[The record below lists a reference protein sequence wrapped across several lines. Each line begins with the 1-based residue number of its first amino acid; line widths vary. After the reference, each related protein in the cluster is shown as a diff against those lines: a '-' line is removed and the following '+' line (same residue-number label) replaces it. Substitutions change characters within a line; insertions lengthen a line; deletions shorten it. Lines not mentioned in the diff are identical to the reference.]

1 MALYVGDTAIRRVYR
16 GTTPIKRIYRGDTLL
31 WSALGTATGLSSTR
45 NNTSFTPAWPAVD
58 GADSYDL
65 RWSTNS
71 DMSSATLVTGTTSGT
86 AVTGLSALTT
96 YYWQV
101 RANEGNIEGDWSAT
115 QSVTTTGTLSG
126 LSSTRTRTSFTPSW
140 NAITGLAYDMRWST
154 NSDMTS
160 ATTVTGTTSGTAVTG
175 LDSSTTYYWEVRSKR
190 GSTNGEWSSTQ
201 SVTTQ
206 APLTAPA
213 RGAAPSATG
222 SRAQV
227 EWVATAPDN
236 GGSAI
241 TSYQWRWREV
251 GAQSWR
257 TTVTTTGR
265 TFTRTGLSNGTQYEA
280 QFKAVNAIDAAAS
293 WSPSGTATTTAIGV
307 PAQGLA
313 PAASG
318 GNKQMRWTASA
329 PNNGGSA
336 ITAYDWRWRAV
347 GAVSWTSVNNGGA
360 TLTRTGLAADTRY
373 EAQFKAKNAV
383 GTADDWSPSGTG
395 RTDQL
400 PVAAAPSVSINAVAA
415 GNEGTT
421 VTLGATVGSGGQRD
435 GSVVYAWSVDE
446 GTLNDATAA
455 RPVWTRPAVS
465 ATKTVGINLRITVS
479 GDGTTTRN
487 GTSASRDATEVSA
500 TVRNVTVLPV
510 AVAPSVTI
518 DAIADGAEG
527 TDVDLSATVT
537 GGRYDTLTY
546 DWTADEGT
554 LTNSNTATPTWR
566 RPRVNVNQDTGGLR
580 VQVTANGTGTNA
592 RNGSTDTALSA
603 KVDARVINMALVQVG
618 SFTVSATWALQGHD
632 GVGNQIHRATVTW
645 TASANAA
652 NYTVRVNNAVAASST
667 TTRSAT
673 ADVTAVSGT
682 MIPISV
688 VANPSSGFSSRTVS
702 IQSRITSG

>member
-1 MALYVGDTAIRRVYR
+1 MALYVGDTAIRRVYH
-16 GTTPIKRIYRGDTLL
+16 GTTPIKRIYQGDTLL

-65 RWSTNS
+65 RWSTSS
-71 DMSSATLVTGTTSGT
+71 DMSNPTLVTGTTSGT

-140 NAITGLAYDMRWST
+140 NAIAGLAYDMRWST
-154 NSDMTS
+154 NSDMTG

-190 GSTNGEWSSTQ
+190 GSTNGAWSSTQ

-251 GAQSWR
+251 GAVSWR

-280 QFKAVNAIDAAAS
+280 QFKAVNTIGAAGS
-293 WSPSGTATTTAIGV
+293 WSPSGTATTTAISV
-307 PAQGLA
+307 PARGLA
-313 PAASG
+313 PSASG
-318 GNKQMRWTASA
+318 GNKQVRWQASA

-336 ITAYDWRWRAV
+336 ITGYDWRWRQV
-347 GAVSWTSVNNGGA
+347 GAASWTAVNNGGA
-360 TLTRTGLAADTRY
+360 TLTRTGLAADTQY
-373 EAQFKAKNAV
+373 EAQFKAKNTI
-383 GTADDWSPSGTG
+383 GSADDWSPSGTG
-395 RTDQL
+395 RTNAL
-400 PVAAAPSVSINAVAA
+400 PVAVAPSATINAVAS

-421 VTLGATVGSGGQRD
+421 VRLTRSLNGGTYDQ
-435 GSVVYAWSVDE
+435 YLNAWSVDE
-446 GTLNDATAA
+446 GTLDDATADS
-455 RPVWTRPAVS
+455 PTWTRPAVS
-465 ATKTVGINLRITVS
+465 ATKNVGVNYGVTVRGT
-479 GDGTTTRN
+479 GTTARS
-487 GTSASRDATEVSA
+487 GTSASASANEVQAEVVNAASVIVTQTFTPDSRTVNTNTTSDRNVDLFFSDLINTNLVDQSA
-500 TVRNVTVLPV
+500 TAYLRYVRLF
-510 AVAPSVTI
+510 APSPATGLRAARYGIVI
-518 DAIADGAEG
+518 G
-527 TDVDLSATVT
+527 TATTSSGSGGSAGPDLS
-537 GGRYDTLTY
+537 D
-546 DWTADEGT
+546 DFE
-554 LTNSNTATPTWR
+554 SNWLIT
-566 RPRVNVNQDTGGLR
+566 
-580 VQVTANGTGTNA
+580 
-592 RNGSTDTALSA
+592 
-603 KVDARVINMALVQVG
+603 VQVG
-618 SFTVSATWALQGHD
+618 STSWQWERSDFDADPAEPYGFWMSDPSGRPTQRTNLVAAAQ
-632 GVGNQIHRATVTW
+632 AAAA
-645 TASANAA
+645 ASAGTIRVTLA
-652 NYTVRVNNAVAASST
+652 VR
-667 TTRSAT
+667 
-673 ADVTAVSGT
+673 
-682 MIPISV
+682 
-688 VANPSSGFSSRTVS
+688 
-702 IQSRITSG
+702 

>member
-1 MALYVGDTAIRRVYR
+1 MALYVGDTAIRRVYH
-16 GTTPIKRIYRGDTLL
+16 GTTPIKRIYQGSTLL

-190 GSTNGEWSSTQ
+190 GSTNGAWSSTQ

-251 GAQSWR
+251 GAVSWR

-280 QFKAVNAIDAAAS
+280 QFKAVNTIGAAGS

-307 PAQGLA
+307 PARGLA
-313 PAASG
+313 PSASG
-318 GNKQMRWTASA
+318 GNNQVRWQASA

-336 ITAYDWRWRAV
+336 ITGYDWRWRRV
-347 GAVSWTSVNNGGA
+347 GAASWTTVSTTGG
-360 TLTRTGLAADTRY
+360 TLTRTGLAADTQY
-373 EAQFKAKNAV
+373 EAQFKAKNAI

-395 RTDQL
+395 RTNQL
-400 PVAAAPSVSINAVAA
+400 AVADAPSATINTIPA
-415 GNEGTT
+415 GNEGTSVRLARSLT
-421 VTLGATVGSGGQRD
+421 GGLYDQY
-435 GSVVYAWSVDE
+435 VNAWSVDE
-446 GTLNDATAA
+446 GTLDDATADS
-455 RPVWTRPAVS
+455 PTWTRPAVS
-465 ATKTVGINLRITVS
+465 ATKNVGVNYGITVR
-479 GDGTTTRN
+479 GTGTNARA
-487 GTSASRDATEVSA
+487 GTSDSASATEVNAS
-500 TVRNVTVLPV
+500 VRNVQPP
-510 AVAPSVTI
+510 AASAPTVTI
-518 DAIADGAEG
+518 NAIPDGNEG
-527 TDVDLSATVT
+527 TTVRLTRALT
-537 GGRYDTLTY
+537 GGTY
-546 DWTADEGT
+546 DRVSGNAWSVASGT
-554 LTNSNTATPTWR
+554 LDDATAESPTWT
-566 RPRVNVNQDTGGLR
+566 RPFVAATGNT
-580 VQVTANGTGTNA
+580 QVDCDVTVEGTGTNA
-592 RNGSTDTALSA
+592 RNGTSA
-603 KVDARVINMALVQVG
+603 TGSAQQVTARVINRPQLATPTLSVQQNTNNFVLTYTLTRG
-618 SFTVSATWALQGHD
+618 SVANGATYTFQARGIGRAAPRQWANISAGTTDTV
-632 GVGNQIHRATVTW
+632 V
-645 TASANAA
+645 
-652 NYTVRVNNAVAASST
+652 T
-667 TTRSAT
+667 TTLTDSFSTGVPEFRVRADGTTTHVASGWRT
-673 ADVTAVSGT
+673 AFPGVT
-682 MIPISV
+682 
-688 VANPSSGFSSRTVS
+688 
-702 IQSRITSG
+702 

>member
-1 MALYVGDTAIRRVYR
+1 MALYVGDTAIRRVYH
-16 GTTPIKRIYRGDTLL
+16 GTTPIKRIYQGDTLL

-140 NAITGLAYDMRWST
+140 NAISGLAYDMRWST
-154 NSDMTS
+154 NSDMTG

-190 GSTNGEWSSTQ
+190 GSTNAAWSSTQ

-206 APLTAPA
+206 APLSAPA

-222 SRAQV
+222 STGQV

-251 GAQSWR
+251 GAVSWR
-257 TTVTTTGR
+257 TTVTTAGR

-280 QFKAVNAIDAAAS
+280 QFKAVNTIGAAAS
-293 WSPSGTATTTAIGV
+293 WSPSGTATTTSLNV

-313 PAASG
+313 PSASG
-318 GNKQMRWTASA
+318 GNKQVRWQASA

-336 ITAYDWRWRAV
+336 ITGYDWRWRQV
-347 GAVSWTSVNNGGA
+347 GAASWTAVNNAGA
-360 TLTRTGLAADTRY
+360 TLTRTGLAANTQY
-373 EAQFKAKNAV
+373 EAQFKAKNAI
-383 GTADDWSPSGTG
+383 GSADDWSPSGTG

-400 PVAAAPSVSINAVAA
+400 PVAVAPSATINAVAN

-421 VTLGATVGSGGQRD
+421 VRLTRTLNGGTYDQ
-435 GSVVYAWSVDE
+435 YLNAWSVDE
-446 GTLNDATAA
+446 GTLDDATADS
-455 RPVWTRPAVS
+455 PTWTRPAVS
-465 ATKTVGINLRITVS
+465 ATKNVGVNYGITV
-479 GDGTTTRN
+479 R
-487 GTSASRDATEVSA
+487 
-500 TVRNVTVLPV
+500 
-510 AVAPSVTI
+510 
-518 DAIADGAEG
+518 
-527 TDVDLSATVT
+527 
-537 GGRYDTLTY
+537 
-546 DWTADEGT
+546 
-554 LTNSNTATPTWR
+554 
-566 RPRVNVNQDTGGLR
+566 
-580 VQVTANGTGTNA
+580 GTGTNA
-592 RNGSTDTALSA
+592 RSGTSA
-603 KVDARVINMALVQVG
+603 
-618 SFTVSATWALQGHD
+618 S
-632 GVGNQIHRATVTW
+632 
-645 TASANAA
+645 ASANEVQAQ
-652 NYTVRVNNAVAASST
+652 VVNSEQSQTFTPRGRTNDGL
-667 TTRSAT
+667 TRSRLLFGVPQITNSALNGGQT
-673 ADVTAVSGT
+673 RYLWSFAIAAELVNPRSDSTYRLSLSTSSVNTGDRAAADLSAAFESGWEITIGVGSSSWTFRRDEFNVDTSDPYTWNAPVGQSPDPLWTRLEQARAAVVGASDIST
-682 MIPISV
+682 ISV
-688 VANPSSGFSSRTVS
+688 KLAIP
-702 IQSRITSG
+702 

>member
-1 MALYVGDTAIRRVYR
+1 MALYVGDTAIRRVYH
-16 GTTPIKRIYRGDTLL
+16 GTTPIKRIYQGDTLL

-65 RWSTNS
+65 RWSTSS
-71 DMSSATLVTGTTSGT
+71 DMSNPTLVTGTTSGT

-140 NAITGLAYDMRWST
+140 NAIAGLAYDMRWST

-190 GSTNGEWSSTQ
+190 GSTNGAWSSTQ

-206 APLTAPA
+206 APLSAPA

-222 SRAQV
+222 STGQV

-251 GAQSWR
+251 GAVSWR
-257 TTVTTTGR
+257 TTVTTAGR

-280 QFKAVNAIDAAAS
+280 QFKAVNTIGAAAS
-293 WSPSGTATTTAIGV
+293 WSPSGTATTTSLNV

-313 PAASG
+313 PSASG
-318 GNKQMRWTASA
+318 GNKQVRWQASA

-336 ITAYDWRWRAV
+336 ITGYDWRWRQV
-347 GAVSWTSVNNGGA
+347 GAASWTAVNNAGA
-360 TLTRTGLAADTRY
+360 TLTRTGLAANTQY
-373 EAQFKAKNAV
+373 EAQFKAKNAI
-383 GTADDWSPSGTG
+383 GSADDWSPSGTG

-400 PVAAAPSVSINAVAA
+400 PVAAAPSATINAVSR

-421 VTLGATVGSGGQRD
+421 VRLSRTLTGGTYDQ
-435 GSVVYAWSVDE
+435 YLNAWSVDE
-446 GTLNDATAA
+446 GTLDDATADS
-455 RPVWTRPAVS
+455 PTWTRPAVS
-465 ATKTVGINLRITVS
+465 ATKNVGVNYGITVR
-479 GDGTTTRN
+479 GTGTTARA
-487 GTSASRDATEVSA
+487 GTSASANATEVQAQVVNVASQSFNASDVQNIGTSDENARSLGLQFGLQQITNSA
-500 TVRNVTVLPV
+500 ITGGATRYIQQMTFN
-510 AVAPSVTI
+510 APQPNFATAFNLSL
-518 DAIADGAEG
+518 DIADRGFGSPGLANG
-527 TDVDLSATVT
+527 QDLSSAFESGWEITIQA
-537 GGRYDTLTY
+537 GGSSWKFTHD
-546 DWTADEGT
+546 DF
-554 LTNSNTATPTWR
+554 
-566 RPRVNVNQDTGGLR
+566 
-580 VQVTANGTGTNA
+580 
-592 RNGSTDTALSA
+592 STDTSERYRWATSDTATRNDMIAAANAMLA
-603 KVDARVINMALVQVG
+603 E
-618 SFTVSATWALQGHD
+618 VSSNA
-632 GVGNQIHRATVTW
+632 VTVTL
-645 TASANAA
+645 AI
-652 NYTVRVNNAVAASST
+652 
-667 TTRSAT
+667 
-673 ADVTAVSGT
+673 G
-682 MIPISV
+682 
-688 VANPSSGFSSRTVS
+688 
-702 IQSRITSG
+702 

>member
-1 MALYVGDTAIRRVYR
+1 MALYVGDTAIRRVYH
-16 GTTPIKRIYRGDTLL
+16 GTTPIKRIYQGSTLL

-140 NAITGLAYDMRWST
+140 NAIAGLAYDMRWST

-160 ATTVTGTTSGTAVTG
+160 ATTITGTTSGTAVTG

-190 GSTNGEWSSTQ
+190 GSTNGAWSSTQ

-251 GAQSWR
+251 GAVSWR
-257 TTVTTTGR
+257 TTVTTAGR

-280 QFKAVNAIDAAAS
+280 QFKAVNTIGAAGS
-293 WSPSGTATTTAIGV
+293 WSPSGTATTTSISV
-307 PAQGLA
+307 PARGLA
-313 PAASG
+313 PSASG
-318 GNKQMRWTASA
+318 GNKQVRWQASA

-336 ITAYDWRWRAV
+336 ITGYDWRWRQV
-347 GAVSWTSVNNGGA
+347 GAASWTAVNNGGA
-360 TLTRTGLAADTRY
+360 TLTRTGLAADTQY
-373 EAQFKAKNAV
+373 EAQFKAKNAI

-400 PVAAAPSVSINAVAA
+400 AVASPPSVSINAIPSGSEA
-415 GNEGTT
+415 TT
-421 VTLGATVGSGGQRD
+421 VRLTANVSGGRYD
-435 GSVVYAWSVDE
+435 AITPTWSVAE
-446 GTLNDATAA
+446 GTLDNANAA
-455 RPVWTRPAVS
+455 EPIWTRPTVS
-465 ATKTVGINLRITVS
+465 ATKNVAVNLSV
-479 GDGTTTRN
+479 
-487 GTSASRDATEVSA
+487 
-500 TVRNVTVLPV
+500 TVR
-510 AVAPSVTI
+510 
-518 DAIADGAEG
+518 
-527 TDVDLSATVT
+527 
-537 GGRYDTLTY
+537 
-546 DWTADEGT
+546 
-554 LTNSNTATPTWR
+554 
-566 RPRVNVNQDTGGLR
+566 
-580 VQVTANGTGTNA
+580 GTGTNA
-592 RNGSTDTALSA
+592 RNGTSASASAATVQAEVVNSVRTTPIVPDAILGGFMTFSTTLPEPIARNRSTYLRLFQINAPTNNRYQILLRTSTTASGGSPGDAGPDLSA
-603 KVDARVINMALVQVG
+603 DFEAGWQFIVTVG
-618 SFTVSATWALQGHD
+618 QSSWTFTHSDFSSDSSEPYTWSTS
-632 GVGNQIHRATVTW
+632 NATVQGQL
-645 TASANAA
+645 TAARAAFSGADRNSASLQIL
-652 NYTVRVNNAVAASST
+652 VLS
-667 TTRSAT
+667 
-673 ADVTAVSGT
+673 
-682 MIPISV
+682 
-688 VANPSSGFSSRTVS
+688 
-702 IQSRITSG
+702 

>member
-1 MALYVGDTAIRRVYR
+1 MALYVGDTAIRRVYH
-16 GTTPIKRIYRGDTLL
+16 GTTPIKRIYQGDTLL

-140 NAITGLAYDMRWST
+140 NAIAGLAYDMRWST

-190 GSTNGEWSSTQ
+190 GSTNGAWSSTQ

-251 GAQSWR
+251 GAVSWR

-265 TFTRTGLSNGTQYEA
+265 TFTRTSLSNGTQYEA
-280 QFKAVNAIDAAAS
+280 QFKAVNAIGAAAS
-293 WSPSGTATTTAIGV
+293 WSPSGTATTTAISV
-307 PAQGLA
+307 PARGLA
-313 PAASG
+313 PSASG
-318 GNKQMRWTASA
+318 GNKQVRWQASA

-336 ITAYDWRWRAV
+336 ITGYDWRWRQV
-347 GAVSWTSVNNGGA
+347 GALTWTTLSTVSGV
-360 TLTRTGLAADTRY
+360 LTRTGLSADTRY

-400 PVAAAPSVSINAVAA
+400 PVASAPTVTITAIPS

-421 VTLGATVGSGGQRD
+421 VRLVRTLTGGGYDRV
-435 GSVVYAWSVDE
+435 SANSWSVAE
-446 GTLNDATAA
+446 GTLDDATAA
-455 RPVWTRPAVS
+455 SPTWTRPNVS
-465 ATKTVGINLRITVS
+465 ATKNVAV
-479 GDGTTTRN
+479 DC
-487 GTSASRDATEVSA
+487 D
-500 TVRNVTVLPV
+500 VTV
-510 AVAPSVTI
+510 
-518 DAIADGAEG
+518 E
-527 TDVDLSATVT
+527 
-537 GGRYDTLTY
+537 
-546 DWTADEGT
+546 
-554 LTNSNTATPTWR
+554 
-566 RPRVNVNQDTGGLR
+566 
-580 VQVTANGTGTNA
+580 GTGTNA
-592 RNGSTDTALSA
+592 RNGTSATGRATTVQAEVVNRALAAPVSTDDRDG
-603 KVDARVINMALVQVG
+603 KYGFQIPALVSSRDIQLAVLESGTWVRRTVRSEQFRG
-618 SFTVSATWALQGHD
+618 STYVPSRGGSLTVTNPNYTRARCRYRVD
-632 GVGNQIHRATVTW
+632 GVWSPYGYKTL
-645 TASANAA
+645 
-652 NYTVRVNNAVAASST
+652 
-667 TTRSAT
+667 
-673 ADVTAVSGT
+673 
-682 MIPISV
+682 
-688 VANPSSGFSSRTVS
+688 F
-702 IQSRITSG
+702 

>member
-1 MALYVGDTAIRRVYR
+1 MALYVGDTAIRRVYH
-16 GTTPIKRIYRGDTLL
+16 GTTPIKRIYQGSTLL

-65 RWSTNS
+65 RWSTSS
-71 DMSSATLVTGTTSGT
+71 DMSNPTLVTGTTSGT

-140 NAITGLAYDMRWST
+140 NAIAGLAYDMRWST

-190 GSTNGEWSSTQ
+190 GSTNGAWSSTQ

-222 SRAQV
+222 SRGQV

-251 GAQSWR
+251 GAVSWR

-280 QFKAVNAIDAAAS
+280 QFKAVNTIAAAAS

-307 PAQGLA
+307 PARGLA
-313 PAASG
+313 PSASG
-318 GNKQMRWTASA
+318 GNKQVRWQASA

-336 ITAYDWRWRAV
+336 ITGYDWRWRQV
-347 GAVSWTSVNNGGA
+347 GAASWTAVNNGGA

-373 EAQFKAKNAV
+373 EAQFKAKNAI
-383 GTADDWSPSGTG
+383 GSADDWSPSGTG
-395 RTDQL
+395 RTNQL
-400 PVAAAPSVSINAVAA
+400 PVAAAPSATINSVAR
-415 GNEGTT
+415 GDEGTT
-421 VTLGATVGSGGQRD
+421 VRLTRTLNGGTYDQ
-435 GSVVYAWSVDE
+435 YLNAWSVDE
-446 GTLNDATAA
+446 GTLDDATADS
-455 RPVWTRPAVS
+455 PTWTRPAVS
-465 ATKTVGINLRITVS
+465 ATKNVGVNYSV
-479 GDGTTTRN
+479 
-487 GTSASRDATEVSA
+487 
-500 TVRNVTVLPV
+500 TVR
-510 AVAPSVTI
+510 
-518 DAIADGAEG
+518 
-527 TDVDLSATVT
+527 
-537 GGRYDTLTY
+537 
-546 DWTADEGT
+546 
-554 LTNSNTATPTWR
+554 
-566 RPRVNVNQDTGGLR
+566 
-580 VQVTANGTGTNA
+580 GTGTNA
-592 RNGSTDTALSA
+592 RSGTSA
-603 KVDARVINMALVQVG
+603 SASANSVSAEVVNTVTLAGTTYTPDIQRVGTTNMALSFDDNANLMSPPVSIRGTTTYLRTVLLGTPDPLNRHGLGVVTASTASGTGSSRGPQLSDAFESGWVIRITVG
-618 SFTVSATWALQGHD
+618 QNTWTFSASDFTSDDDEPYNFWTT
-632 GVGNQIHRATVTW
+632 NATVR
-645 TASANAA
+645 ANLAA
-652 NYTVRVNNAVAASST
+652 ARDAIVAIGGGAFST
-667 TTRSAT
+667 ST
-673 ADVTAVSGT
+673 SGT
-682 MIPISV
+682 
-688 VANPSSGFSSRTVS
+688 TVFIGVPAS
-702 IQSRITSG
+702 

>member
-1 MALYVGDTAIRRVYR
+1 MALYVGDTAIRRVYH
-16 GTTPIKRIYRGDTLL
+16 GTTPIKRIYQGSTLL

-140 NAITGLAYDMRWST
+140 NAIAGLAYDMRWST
-154 NSDMTS
+154 NSDMTG

-190 GSTNGEWSSTQ
+190 GSTNGAWSSTQ

-251 GAQSWR
+251 GAVSWR
-257 TTVTTTGR
+257 TTVTTAGR

-280 QFKAVNAIDAAAS
+280 QFKAVNTIGAAAS
-293 WSPSGTATTTAIGV
+293 WSPSGTATTTSLNV

-313 PAASG
+313 PSASG
-318 GNKQMRWTASA
+318 GNKQVRWQASA

-336 ITAYDWRWRAV
+336 ITGYDWRWRQV
-347 GAVSWTSVNNGGA
+347 GAASWTAVNNGGA
-360 TLTRTGLAADTRY
+360 TLTRTGLAADTQY
-373 EAQFKAKNAV
+373 EAQFKAKNAI

-395 RTDQL
+395 RTNAL
-400 PVAAAPSVSINAVAA
+400 PVAVAPSATINAIQS

-421 VTLGATVGSGGQRD
+421 VRLTRNLTGGTYDQ
-435 GSVVYAWSVDE
+435 YLNAWSVDE
-446 GTLNDATAA
+446 GTLDDATADS
-455 RPVWTRPAVS
+455 PTWTRPAVS
-465 ATKTVGINLRITVS
+465 ANKNIGVNYSV
-479 GDGTTTRN
+479 
-487 GTSASRDATEVSA
+487 
-500 TVRNVTVLPV
+500 TVR
-510 AVAPSVTI
+510 
-518 DAIADGAEG
+518 GAG
-527 TDVDLSATVT
+527 TRARS
-537 GGRYDTLTY
+537 
-546 DWTADEGT
+546 GT
-554 LTNSNTATPTWR
+554 
-566 RPRVNVNQDTGGLR
+566 
-580 VQVTANGTGTNA
+580 
-592 RNGSTDTALSA
+592 
-603 KVDARVINMALVQVG
+603 
-618 SFTVSATWALQGHD
+618 
-632 GVGNQIHRATVTW
+632 
-645 TASANAA
+645 TASASAPEVQA
-652 NYTVRVNNAVAASST
+652 QVLFI
-667 TTRSAT
+667 TRLTATQSFT
-673 ADVTAVSGT
+673 ADVVRTIGTQSATNRTMQIRWSPREAIEAALREGSTAAYLD
-682 MIPISV
+682 SV
-688 VANPSSGFSSRTVS
+688 FVGAPSSAGHRLTVQTSAAASGGSSS
-702 IQSRITSG
+702 DAGPDLTSGFETRWRISITVGSSSWVFNAADFAADTTEPYTWFTTDATAQANLLAAYNALNGVSDASTVTVTLAIT

>member
-1 MALYVGDTAIRRVYR
+1 MALYVGDTAIKRVYH
-16 GTTPIKRIYRGDTLL
+16 GTTPIKRIYQGSTLL

-65 RWSTNS
+65 RWSTSS
-71 DMSSATLVTGTTSGT
+71 DMSNPTLVTGTTSGT

-140 NAITGLAYDMRWST
+140 NAIAGLAYDMRWST

-190 GSTNGEWSSTQ
+190 GSTNAAWSSTQ

-251 GAQSWR
+251 GAVSWR
-257 TTVTTTGR
+257 TTVTTAGR

-280 QFKAVNAIDAAAS
+280 QFKAVNTIGAAAS
-293 WSPSGTATTTAIGV
+293 WSPSGTATTTAINV
-307 PAQGLA
+307 PARGLA
-313 PAASG
+313 PSASG
-318 GNKQMRWTASA
+318 GDKQVRWQASA

-336 ITAYDWRWRAV
+336 ITGYDWRWRAV
-347 GAVSWTSVNNGGA
+347 GAASWTAVNNGGA

-373 EAQFKAKNAV
+373 EAQFKAKNTI
-383 GTADDWSPSGTG
+383 GSADDWSPSGTG
-395 RTDQL
+395 RT
-400 PVAAAPSVSINAVAA
+400 NA
-415 GNEGTT
+415 
-421 VTLGATVGSGGQRD
+421 
-435 GSVVYAWSVDE
+435 
-446 GTLNDATAA
+446 
-455 RPVWTRPAVS
+455 
-465 ATKTVGINLRITVS
+465 
-479 GDGTTTRN
+479 
-487 GTSASRDATEVSA
+487 
-500 TVRNVTVLPV
+500 LPV

-518 DAIADGAEG
+518 NAIPSGDEG
-527 TDVDLSATVT
+527 TTVRLTRSVT
-537 GGRYDTLTY
+537 GGRYDRVSGNA
-546 DWTADEGT
+546 WSVAEGT
-554 LTNSNTATPTWR
+554 LDDATAASPTWT
-566 RPRVNVNQDTGGLR
+566 RPLVSATKNIAVDCG
-580 VQVTANGTGTNA
+580 VTVEGTGTNA
-592 RNGSTDTALSA
+592 RSGTSATGSATTVQAEVTDASVGTGQTLTPDSVSVVYNTQTRKQVSLSFSDQLERSFSTAGRYLRIFDLFAPSYPTLDANDNAYSIGLWAADTASGGDVTSRGDLNTGFETNWRFTVA
-603 KVDARVINMALVQVG
+603 VG
-618 SFTVSATWALQGHD
+618 SSSWVFDADDFSSDPNEPYLWSTT
-632 GVGNQIHRATVTW
+632 NATVQTRLV
-645 TASANAA
+645 NAF
-652 NYTVRVNNAVAASST
+652 NALAGAASSAG
-667 TTRSAT
+667 S
-673 ADVTAVSGT
+673 
-682 MIPISV
+682 ISLTL
-688 VANPSSGFSSRTVS
+688 AIIN
-702 IQSRITSG
+702 

>member
-1 MALYVGDTAIRRVYR
+1 MALYVGDTAIRRVYH
-16 GTTPIKRIYRGDTLL
+16 GTTPIKRIYQGDTLL

-140 NAITGLAYDMRWST
+140 NAIAGLAYDMRWST

-190 GSTNGEWSSTQ
+190 GSTNGAWSSTQ

-251 GAQSWR
+251 GAVSWR
-257 TTVTTTGR
+257 TTVTTAGR

-280 QFKAVNAIDAAAS
+280 QFKAVNTIGAAAS
-293 WSPSGTATTTAIGV
+293 WSPSGTATTTALSV
-307 PAQGLA
+307 PARGLA
-313 PAASG
+313 PSASG
-318 GNKQMRWTASA
+318 GNKQVRWQASA

-336 ITAYDWRWRAV
+336 ITGYDWRWREV
-347 GAVSWTSVNNGGA
+347 GAVSWTAVNNGGA

-373 EAQFKAKNAV
+373 EAQFKAKNAI

-395 RTDQL
+395 RTNVL
-400 PVAAAPSVSINAVAA
+400 PVAAAPTVTINAIPS

-421 VTLGATVGSGGQRD
+421 VRLTRTLGGSGTYD
-435 GSVVYAWSVDE
+435 GSIDHAWRVSE
-446 GTLNDATAA
+446 GTLDDASAVSPT
-455 RPVWTRPAVS
+455 WTRPAVS
-465 ATKTVGINLRITVS
+465 ATKN
-479 GDGTTTRN
+479 
-487 GTSASRDATEVSA
+487 
-500 TVRNVTVLPV
+500 V
-510 AVAPSVTI
+510 AVNLGIGV
-518 DAIADGAEG
+518 
-527 TDVDLSATVT
+527 
-537 GGRYDTLTY
+537 R
-546 DWTADEGT
+546 
-554 LTNSNTATPTWR
+554 
-566 RPRVNVNQDTGGLR
+566 
-580 VQVTANGTGTNA
+580 GTGTNA
-592 RNGSTDTALSA
+592 RAGTSDTATA
-603 KVDARVINMALVQVG
+603 
-618 SFTVSATWALQGHD
+618 
-632 GVGNQIHRATVTW
+632 ATVQAQVVD
-645 TASANAA
+645 TAPPPSASTPTTDYNDRDNFRFRVPLVAGYPNADDYVVDVEIFRNGA
-652 NYTVRVNNAVAASST
+652 WADRAGVTTTVTSGRLYLPNSSGGYNWAFPRNPEPTRARARVRVNVDGAPWSNYRT
-667 TTRSAT
+667 ITRPSA
-673 ADVTAVSGT
+673 
-682 MIPISV
+682 
-688 VANPSSGFSSRTVS
+688 
-702 IQSRITSG
+702 

>member
-1 MALYVGDTAIRRVYR
+1 MALYVGDTAIRRVYH
-16 GTTPIKRIYRGDTLL
+16 GTTPIKRIYQGDTLL

-140 NAITGLAYDMRWST
+140 NAIAGLAYDMRWST

-190 GSTNGEWSSTQ
+190 GSTNGAWSSTQ

-251 GAQSWR
+251 GAVSWR

-280 QFKAVNAIDAAAS
+280 QFKAVNTIGAAGS

-307 PAQGLA
+307 PARGLA
-313 PAASG
+313 PSASG
-318 GNKQMRWTASA
+318 GNKQVRWQASA

-336 ITAYDWRWRAV
+336 ITGYDWRWRQV
-347 GAVSWTSVNNGGA
+347 GAASWTAVNNGGA
-360 TLTRTGLAADTRY
+360 TLTRTGLAADTQY
-373 EAQFKAKNAV
+373 EAQFKAKNAI

-395 RTDQL
+395 RTNAL
-400 PVAAAPSVSINAVAA
+400 PVAAAPSATINAVAA

-421 VTLGATVGSGGQRD
+421 VRLSRTLTGGTYDQ
-435 GSVVYAWSVDE
+435 YLNAWSVDE
-446 GTLNDATAA
+446 GTLDDATADS
-455 RPVWTRPAVS
+455 PTWTRPAVS
-465 ATKTVGINLRITVS
+465 TTKNVGVNYGVTVR
-479 GDGTTTRN
+479 GTGTRARS
-487 GTSASRDATEVSA
+487 GTSASASANEVQA
-500 TVRNVTVLPV
+500 EVRNVAPPTVSQTFSPSNVQVLGAREQ
-510 AVAPSVTI
+510 AVLTFADVVSASLRAGSSTVYLRRILLNKNNTSNPWDGITLQTSATADGSTLSREDLSSAFETGWRITI
-518 DAIADGAEG
+518 TAGNSSWVFNAADFAADSSEPYQWRTTDSSAQSEISAAIAGVA
-527 TDVDLSATVT
+527 A
-537 GGRYDTLTY
+537 
-546 DWTADEGT
+546 
-554 LTNSNTATPTWR
+554 
-566 RPRVNVNQDTGGLR
+566 
-580 VQVTANGTGTNA
+580 AN
-592 RNGSTDTALSA
+592 RN
-603 KVDARVINMALVQVG
+603 
-618 SFTVSATWALQGHD
+618 TVSATL
-632 GVGNQIHRATVTW
+632 
-645 TASANAA
+645 
-652 NYTVRVNNAVAASST
+652 AV
-667 TTRSAT
+667 
-673 ADVTAVSGT
+673 
-682 MIPISV
+682 P
-688 VANPSSGFSSRTVS
+688 
-702 IQSRITSG
+702 

>member
-1 MALYVGDTAIRRVYR
+1 MALYVGDTAIRRVYH
-16 GTTPIKRIYRGDTLL
+16 GTTPIKRIYQGDTLL

-65 RWSTNS
+65 RWSTSS
-71 DMSSATLVTGTTSGT
+71 DMSNPTLVTGTTSGT

-140 NAITGLAYDMRWST
+140 NAIAGLAYDMRWST

-190 GSTNGEWSSTQ
+190 GSTNGAWSSTQ

-222 SRAQV
+222 SLGQM

-241 TSYQWRWREV
+241 TSYQWRWRQV
-251 GAQSWR
+251 GAVSWR

-280 QFKAVNAIDAAAS
+280 QFKAVNTIGAAAS
-293 WSPSGTATTTAIGV
+293 WSPSGTATTTSISV

-313 PAASG
+313 PSASG
-318 GNKQMRWTASA
+318 GNKQMRWQASA

-336 ITAYDWRWRAV
+336 ITGYDWRWRQV
-347 GAVSWTSVNNGGA
+347 GTLTWTTLSTVGGV
-360 TLTRTGLAADTRY
+360 LTRTGLAADTRY
-373 EAQFKAKNAV
+373 EAQFKAKNAI

-395 RTDQL
+395 RTDAATVPARGAAPSATGGNQQVRWDVTAPDNGGSAITGYDWRWRRVGAVSWTTL
-400 PVAAAPSVSINAVAA
+400 STSNAVLIRTGLTANTQYEAQFKAKNIIGTAANWSPSGRATTDQVAAAPSQTFTATTLNKIANTASRRSLAILF
-415 GNEGTT
+415 GNEQITESGLTD
-421 VTLGATVGSGGQRD
+421 GAATRYARQLAIVAPTSGGNY
-435 GSVVYAWSVDE
+435 G
-446 GTLNDATAA
+446 LNLNISSNEA
-455 RPVWTRPAVS
+455 
-465 ATKTVGINLRITVS
+465 
-479 GDGTTTRN
+479 
-487 GTSASRDATEVSA
+487 GTSDGDLSSA
-500 TVRNVTVLPV
+500 FETGWEIVV
-510 AVAPSVTI
+510 AV
-518 DAIADGAEG
+518 GAQSE
-527 TDVDLSATVT
+527 TFSHDDF
-537 GGRYDTLTY
+537 
-546 DWTADEGT
+546 
-554 LTNSNTATPTWR
+554 N
-566 RPRVNVNQDTGGLR
+566 
-580 VQVTANGTGTNA
+580 
-592 RNGSTDTALSA
+592 TDTAATYAWRTADTTVQAALRNIF
-603 KVDARVINMALVQVG
+603 ARVWATTAGN
-618 SFTVSATWALQGHD
+618 VS
-632 GVGNQIHRATVTW
+632 VTL
-645 TASANAA
+645 T
-652 NYTVRVNNAVAASST
+652 
-667 TTRSAT
+667 
-673 ADVTAVSGT
+673 
-682 MIPISV
+682 IP
-688 VANPSSGFSSRTVS
+688 
-702 IQSRITSG
+702 

>member
-1 MALYVGDTAIRRVYR
+1 MALYVGDTAIRRVYH
-16 GTTPIKRIYRGDTLL
+16 GTTPIKRIYQGDTLL

-190 GSTNGEWSSTQ
+190 GSTNGAWSSTQ

-251 GAQSWR
+251 GAVSWR
-257 TTVTTTGR
+257 TTVTTAGR

-280 QFKAVNAIDAAAS
+280 QFKAVNAIGAAAS
-293 WSPSGTATTTAIGV
+293 WSPSGTATTTAINV

-313 PAASG
+313 PSASG
-318 GNKQMRWTASA
+318 GNKQVRWQASA

-336 ITAYDWRWRAV
+336 ITGYDWRWRQV
-347 GAVSWTSVNNGGA
+347 GAASWTAVNNAGA
-360 TLTRTGLAADTRY
+360 TLTRTGLAANTQY
-373 EAQFKAKNAV
+373 EAQFKAKNAI
-383 GTADDWSPSGTG
+383 GSADDWSPSGTG

-400 PVAAAPSVSINAVAA
+400 SVAAAPTVTITAIPS
-415 GNEGTT
+415 GNENTS
-421 VTLGATVGSGGQRD
+421 VRLVRTLAGGAYDRVSGN
-435 GSVVYAWSVDE
+435 AWSVAE
-446 GTLNDATAA
+446 GTLDDATLAS
-455 RPVWTRPAVS
+455 PTWTRPGVT
-465 ATKTVGINLRITVS
+465 ATKNIDV
-479 GDGTTTRN
+479 DC
-487 GTSASRDATEVSA
+487 D
-500 TVRNVTVLPV
+500 VTV
-510 AVAPSVTI
+510 
-518 DAIADGAEG
+518 
-527 TDVDLSATVT
+527 
-537 GGRYDTLTY
+537 
-546 DWTADEGT
+546 
-554 LTNSNTATPTWR
+554 
-566 RPRVNVNQDTGGLR
+566 Q
-580 VQVTANGTGTNA
+580 GTGTNA
-592 RNGSTDTALSA
+592 RNGTSATGSATTVQAEVVNIAQARLGSPTRFQVNFSRVTSDGNFHRGHPSWTGVTAAARYL
-603 KVDARVINMALVQVG
+603 VTARVTGASRDI
-618 SFTVSATWALQGHD
+618 AT
-632 GVGNQIHRATVTW
+632 ATVTG
-645 TASANAA
+645 
-652 NYTVRVNNAVAASST
+652 
-667 TTRSAT
+667 TRAT
-673 ADVTAVSGT
+673 LLFLPPNTEIT
-682 MIPISV
+682 FRV
-688 VANPSSGFSSRTVS
+688 VAQADGREDSLPASLTVTTPA
-702 IQSRITSG
+702 IP